1 MEPVEVALML
11 EDGQVWG
18 ANVTLPK
25 HWSDVRVPFSDFHYF
40 SHWNVPEFRKGFT
53 LDIRRLD
60 TIGLCIGKW
69 LDPPAAGRSHGFEI
83 SAIRVE

>member
-60 TIGLCIGKW
+60 IGTAQERFVYIK
-69 LDPPAAGRSHGFEI
+69 RYV
-83 SAIRVE
+83 IRPCKRR